1 VPSNREDN
9 VQLYTPEMNTK
20 ALEQLVLANNL
31 YKALNRDEFL
41 LQYQPQVDLNTG
53 QIVAMEAL
61 IRKAS

>member
-1 VPSNREDN
+1 
-9 VQLYTPEMNTK
+9 LYTPELNTK

-41 LQYQPQVDLNTG
+41 LQYQPQVDLKTG

-61 IRKAS
+61 IR

>member
-1 VPSNREDN
+1 MYRANRKDN

-53 QIVAMEAL
+53 QIVRWKL
-61 IRKAS
+61 